1 MKAVIITSSLLIA
14 VVLLLRWLFRGKV
27 SQRLIYG
34 AWLLVALRLLIPIQF
49 GQSLFSVATLT
60 QQVESRSEPIQQF
73 QQALKD
79 PVSGPSREELYDQ
92 LVNDYLQENPAPEA
106 PNTPDTPVIPDAPAV
121 PDKPVTLPPQVQQA
135 IEAQLEEQITGP
147 TLSDILT
154 AIWIVGICAMAGWF
168 LGANLLFLNR
178 AKKNAVSVESDKV
191 RTLISPNVPT
201 PCLVGFFRPVIYL
214 TPDCAEDEQRKN
226 HVLTHELSHLRH
238 GDHIWALVR
247 CVCLCVYWFNP
258 LVWVAAAQS
267 RRDCELACDES
278 ALKKLGDEQRIA
290 YGKTLLDIVS
300 QSMSPVHL
308 LETATAMNETKKQLK
323 ERVNFI
329 VRKPKNLM
337 IAAICLLLIAGLTAG
352 CVFTGSAPLATVQD
366 SDSPT
371 FSAPPVNGTV
381 TKPGYKRVY
390 LLTQRSDYNKHGNL
404 DKQYTYTYDE
414 KGLLLTQEY
423 NDAGYPD
430 NRSQITITRNESD
443 FVSTVSVARY
453 RLGSTG
459 ELPFDEFSLV
469 NYHNYTYD
477 DAGRITGYDI
487 TRDGNTTH
495 YSFAYD
501 ALGRLITYGTK
512 APRGD
517 TKYKHFVYD
526 STGNLYRVLDDQAKE
541 FEFGY
546 DSQGRLIQSNQT
558 TYEYDQDGHLIR
570 EAGGNFDLVYTWEN
584 GVLTGIQQIGN
595 GISSLDRS
603 YTLDEFGNVTAITWG
618 DGKRTEF
625 KYIAADLPETYADR
639 VLLYLSIEG
648 PIYHLPNYCKNIIEY
663 YLPYHAPALSSWKTL
678 P

>member
-1 MKAVIITSSLLIA
+1 MKAIVIASSLLIA
-14 VVLLLRWLFRGKV
+14 VILLLRWLFRGKV

-60 QQVESRSEPIQQF
+60 QKVEAQSQPIQQF
-73 QQALKD
+73 QQAMND

-92 LVNDYLQENPAPEA
+92 LVNDYLQKNPVPEA
-106 PNTPDTPVIPDAPAV
+106 PDPPDAPVTPDAPAV
-121 PDKPVTLPPQVQQA
+121 PDKPVTLSPQAQQS
-135 IEAQLEEQITGP
+135 IEAQVEEQITGP

-154 AIWIVGICAMAGWF
+154 AVWIVGICAMAGWF
-168 LGANLLFLNR
+168 LGANLLFLSR
-178 AKKNAVSVESDKV
+178 VKKGAVALERGKI
-191 RTLISPNVPT
+191 RIRISPNVPT

-214 TPDCAEDEQRKN
+214 TPDCAEDEQRKT

-247 CVCLCVYWFNP
+247 CVCLCIYWFNP
-258 LVWVAAAQS
+258 LVWVAAVQS

-290 YGKTLLDIVS
+290 YGKTLLNIVT

-329 VRKPKNLM
+329 IKKPKNLI
-337 IAAICLLLIAGLTAG
+337 IAVISLLLIAALTAG
-352 CVFTGSAPLATVQD
+352 CVFTGSAPLATVQG

-371 FSAPPVNGTV
+371 SSAPPPVNGTV

-390 LLTQRSDYNKHGNL
+390 LLTQRSDYNKYGDL

-423 NDAGYPD
+423 NDVGYPD
-430 NRSQITITRNESD
+430 NRRQITITRNEKD
-443 FVSTVSVARY
+443 FVSTVSVASY

-459 ELPFDEFSLV
+459 ELPFDAFSLI

-477 DAGRITGYDI
+477 DSGRLTAYDL
-487 TRDGNTTH
+487 TRDGNTTR
-495 YSFAYD
+495 YSFSYD
-501 ALGRLITYGTK
+501 SLGRLITYGK
-512 APRGD
+512 NNA
-517 TKYKHFVYD
+517 KYTHFIYD
-526 STGNLYRVLDDQAKE
+526 SIGNLFRILDSNTTEYE
-541 FEFGY
+541 FTY
-546 DSQGRLIQSNQT
+546 DSQGRLIQSNHT

-570 EAGGNFDLVYTWEN
+570 EADGNFDLVYAWEN
-584 GVLTGIQQIGN
+584 GVLTDIQQVGN
-595 GISSLDRS
+595 NISSLDRS

-625 KYIAADLPETYADR
+625 KYTAADLPEKYADR
-639 VLLYLSIEG
+639 ILLYLSIEG
-648 PIYHLPNYCKNIIEY
+648 PIYQLPNYCKNIIEY
-663 YLPYHAPALSSWKTL
+663 YLPYQDPALPSLKTL